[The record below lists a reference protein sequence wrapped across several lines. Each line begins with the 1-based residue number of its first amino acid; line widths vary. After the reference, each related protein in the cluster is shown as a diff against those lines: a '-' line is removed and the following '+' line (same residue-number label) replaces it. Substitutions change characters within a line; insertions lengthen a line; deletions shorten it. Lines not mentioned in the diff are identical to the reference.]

1 MRILI
6 ACLFLTLSHLSCM
19 SQTDYHE
26 KLKSIYKG
34 TVPLMQPEA
43 LQEAMDRDKE
53 LIILD
58 TRSPDEYAISLIP
71 KATFIDYDNFSGK
84 EVEHLDKNSKVIVY
98 CSVGYRSERIGEK
111 MQEMGFKDVHNLYG
125 GIFLWKNQ
133 GREVVT
139 PKGTLTDSV
148 HTYNKNWSKWLRNG
162 TKVYE

>member
-43 LQEAMDRDKE
+43 LQEAMGRDKE

-58 TRSPDEYAISLIP
+58 TRSPEEYAVSLIP

-133 GREVVT
+133 GRLVVT
-139 PKGTLTDSV
+139 PEGAPTERV
-148 HTYNKNWSKWLRNG
+148 HTYNQRWSKWLRNG